1 LNAHWAP
8 SSFVHVIGLTVLAW
22 MAGAGLVKHS
32 GKIARFGKNVVLFIA
47 APFVGLV
54 YVIAFPFVG
63 VAVLAW
69 MGARTLMKR

>member
-1 LNAHWAP
+1 
-8 SSFVHVIGLTVLAW
+8 

>member
-1 LNAHWAP
+1 
-8 SSFVHVIGLTVLAW
+8 

-32 GKIARFGKNVVLFIA
+32 GKIARFGRNVV
-47 APFVGLV
+47 PFVGLV

>member
-1 LNAHWAP
+1 MNAHWAP

-32 GKIARFGKNVVLFIA
+32 GKIARFGRNVV
-47 APFVGLV
+47 PFVGLV